1 MISENEI
8 ISEGSSQKNNNNQRT
23 QSRSSGK
30 LKDTLITQF
39 LKPVDKN
46 ESDIQ
51 LERLRKMHE
60 LESRCRRLETEKA
73 LPQKELAEL
82 QKKVNNKSIITNRT
96 KMETNSEEGQAPGQV
111 EMKSKRKEQQKPK
124 KQQQQHQLP

>member
-1 MISENEI
+1 MKGKQKREMQKETTWKNDSATNSNMISEKEI
-8 ISEGSSQKNNNNQRT
+8 ISEGKNNNNQRT
-23 QSRSSGK
+23 HSSSSGK

-60 LESRCRRLETEKA
+60 LESRCHRLEKEKVL
-73 LPQKELAEL
+73 LPKYLAEL
-82 QKKVNNKSIITNRT
+82 QKKVNNKSMITNRT
-96 KMETNSEEGQAPGQV
+96 KMETSGQ
-111 EMKSKRKEQQKPK
+111 
-124 KQQQQHQLP
+124 